1 MTSIPDSL
9 ARRPWFTFAGTL
21 LLAAAALPSNLFVEQ
36 AFGRAPHS
44 LAWGPAL
51 FRALLALH
59 GLLLLSTNF
68 LPRKRPAAPLSLSI
82 SRVSLAVLAGL
93 TALAVLLRIPN
104 LNSCMWLDEVLTM
117 VRFARPSVSQILT
130 SFPDQNQHMLY
141 SLLAHASIRMFGE
154 QPWALRLPSV
164 GFGIASIWAL
174 FLVGRRLIG
183 EKEALFACALMTV
196 SYHHI
201 WFSQNARGYMGL
213 LFFTTLATWL
223 WLEAMDRNSWGPWM
237 GYSVSI
243 ALGMWI
249 HMTIVFVAATHALI
263 FLLVWFRSGRD
274 PARLGRAA
282 AAYILCGTFTL
293 QLFALSLP
301 EFLRT
306 GLAEVSPPSEW
317 TNPLWVVKE
326 SLRSLQIGFAAM
338 AVVLC
343 GGLLVAAGWIDIARR
358 EASAAWAMVL
368 PGIIGGG
375 SMLALGHNLWPR
387 FFFFCMGFAL
397 LIAVHGAMELP
408 RLVAKLR
415 VIPNGWT
422 LRMGYALAGMMI
434 LASAITVPRCYAL
447 PKQDFT
453 GAKAY
458 VEREFRPGDSV
469 VVVGLAEHVYPT
481 YYAPSWPV
489 AQTPEEL
496 AALRSNT
503 GRTFVVYT
511 LPIELRAVHPGIWKT
526 LAADFET
533 DRIFWGTLG
542 GGEVYVCRD
551 RKSARQA
558 ALGLH

>member
-1 MTSIPDSL
+1 
-9 ARRPWFTFAGTL
+9 
-21 LLAAAALPSNLFVEQ
+21 
-36 AFGRAPHS
+36 
-44 LAWGPAL
+44 
-51 FRALLALH
+51 
-59 GLLLLSTNF
+59 
-68 LPRKRPAAPLSLSI
+68 
-82 SRVSLAVLAGL
+82 
-93 TALAVLLRIPN
+93 
-104 LNSCMWLDEVLTM
+104 MWLDEVLTM
-117 VRFARPSVSQILT
+117 VRFARPPVTQILT

-141 SLLAHASIRMFGE
+141 SLLAHLSLGIFGE
-154 QPWALRLPSV
+154 QAWALRVPSV
-164 GFGIASIWAL
+164 LLGIGSIWAL

-183 EKEALFACALMTV
+183 EKEALLACALMTV

-213 LFFTTLATWL
+213 LFFTNLATWL
-223 WLEAMDRNSWGPWM
+223 WLEAMDRGTWGVWV
-237 GYSVSI
+237 GYAVSI

-249 HMTIVFVAATHALI
+249 HMTIVFVAATQALI
-263 FLLVWFRSGRD
+263 FFIVWLRSGRD
-274 PARLGRAA
+274 PARLGRGA
-282 AAYILCGTFTL
+282 AAYVLCGTLTL

-306 GLAEVSPPSEW
+306 GLSEVSPPTEW

-326 SLRSLQIGFAAM
+326 SLRSLQIGFAGL

-343 GGLLVAAGWIDIARR
+343 GGFLVAAGWIDILRRQAR
-358 EASAAWAMVL
+358 AAWVMVL

-397 LIAVHGAMELP
+397 LITVHGAMELP
-408 RLVAKLR
+408 RLFSKLPLFP
-415 VIPNGWT
+415 VNWT
-422 LRMGYALAGMMI
+422 ERLGYALAGLMI
-434 LASAITVPRCYAL
+434 VASAITVPRCYAL

-453 GAKAY
+453 GAQAY
-458 VEREFRPGDSV
+458 VEQQRRPGDAV

-489 AQTPEEL
+489 ADTREQL
-496 AALRSNT
+496 AALRSPS

-526 LAADFET
+526 LQSDFET

-542 GGEVYVCRD
+542 GGEVYVCSD
-551 RKSARQA
+551 RKAPRQA
-558 ALGLH
+558 QVELR

>member
-1 MTSIPDSL
+1 MAAT
-9 ARRPWFTFAGTL
+9 ANKMAARPWTTLAGVL
-21 LLAAAALPSNLFVEQ
+21 LLVAAALPSGTIEQ
-36 AFGRAPHS
+36 AFGRPPHS

-59 GLLLLSTNF
+59 GAALLAMNLAHRRTG
-68 LPRKRPAAPLSLSI
+68 PPLSLSI
-82 SRVSLAVLAGL
+82 GRKTLGVLAGL
-93 TALAVLLRIPN
+93 TVLAVALRIPN

-117 VRFARPSVSQILT
+117 VRFARPPVSQILT

-154 QPWALRLPSV
+154 QAWTLRLPSV
-164 GFGIASIWAL
+164 VLGIGSIWAL

-183 EKEALFACALMTV
+183 EKEALLACALMTV

-213 LFFTTLATWL
+213 LFFTNLATWL
-223 WLEAMDRNSWGPWM
+223 WLEAMDRDSWGTWM
-237 GYSVSI
+237 LYTASI
-243 ALGMWI
+243 VLGMWI

-263 FLLVWFRSGRD
+263 FFLVWLQQGRD
-274 PARLGRAA
+274 AGRLGRAA
-282 AAYILCGTFTL
+282 AAYALCGTLTL

-306 GLAEVSPPSEW
+306 GFSEVSPASEW
-317 TNPLWVVKE
+317 TNPLWVIKE
-326 SLRSLQIGFAAM
+326 SFRSLQVGFAAL
-338 AVVLC
+338 AVVLS
-343 GGLLVAAGWIDIARR
+343 GGFLVAAGWIGIARR
-358 EASAAWAMVL
+358 HPAAAWAMVL

-387 FFFFCMGFAL
+387 FFFFCMGFGL

-408 RLVAKLR
+408 RLAGHLR
-415 VIPNGWT
+415 LLPSRWAPG
-422 LRMGYALAGMMI
+422 LGYALAGMII
-434 LASAITVPRCYAL
+434 LASASTVPRCYAL

-458 VEREFRPGDSV
+458 VDRELRPGDSV
-469 VVVGLAEHVYPT
+469 VVVGLAEHVYPP

-489 AQTPEEL
+489 AQTSDEL
-496 AALRSNT
+496 SALRSAA

-511 LPIELRAVHPGIWKT
+511 LPIELRAVHPDIWKM
-526 LAADFET
+526 LESGFQT
-533 DRIFWGTLG
+533 DRVFWGTLG

-551 RKSARQA
+551 RKSSRQA
-558 ALGLH
+558 AFGPY